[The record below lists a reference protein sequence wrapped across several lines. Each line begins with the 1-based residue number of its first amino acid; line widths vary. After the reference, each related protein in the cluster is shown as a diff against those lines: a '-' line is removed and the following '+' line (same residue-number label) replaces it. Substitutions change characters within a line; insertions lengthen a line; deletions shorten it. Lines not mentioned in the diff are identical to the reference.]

1 MPLLPKDEGTGL
13 REPMYLSQPRKVM
26 ARMRIQVQST
36 YNRLQIYPETQQGVK
51 LVLHHP
57 VPYVIS
63 EAKL

>member
-1 MPLLPKDEGTGL
+1 
-13 REPMYLSQPRKVM
+13 M